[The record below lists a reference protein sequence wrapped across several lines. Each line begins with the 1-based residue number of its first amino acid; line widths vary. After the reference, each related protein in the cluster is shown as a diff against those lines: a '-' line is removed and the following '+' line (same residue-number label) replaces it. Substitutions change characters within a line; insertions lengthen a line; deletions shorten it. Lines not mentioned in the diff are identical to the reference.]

1 MRTSITTRYEQ
12 TLSRFF
18 TILSVSF
25 FLVVILL
32 LTSPILNLSN
42 LILAFV
48 VCFSSILIIRTFYLE
63 HKQETFDITS
73 PTLFETGLL
82 VFQSQGSR
90 CAIFFAFCIS
100 NTSLNQIRTQRAL
113 TILLKVLPSSAIIA
127 VEWTSEKQC
136 FISFY
141 IKLDRSTFLNRASE
155 LLDNIHKSFSKT
167 LGPQSIRLLNG
178 AELTSHFS
186 MGIPGRFQKISII
199 DRNQINIRT
208 DTLSTKKAIAV
219 VTPTSFDRFHSVL
232 QTLNDNHDFRLIL
245 PIKKL
250 DTTMQM
256 TSSFILVSGNPNIYH
271 ILQKLQAASASSKF
285 MPASKS
291 MKMFGDVLSRN
302 QIQEEHFA
310 SDYQVAATTITSLL
324 STKWPSD
331 LNTEISTRENQESTT
346 GVMNALLWKEMVGR
360 ELSLAKLPYQNDT
373 VIFVD
378 RLPVRVDLQSNDWLF
393 FVISHVNEF
402 QFNWFYRKISRF
414 LERNETN
421 EVVFLL
427 AQSKDLRQI
436 QDEPV
441 NQTIAC
447 RIHFILN
454 RQELVLLLE
463 EKKAQL
469 QQKLTG
475 MVQVA

>member
-18 TILSVSF
+18 TILSVGF

-32 LTSPILNLSN
+32 LASPILNIGN

-48 VCFSSILIIRTFYLE
+48 VIFSSILIIRTFYLE
-63 HKQETFDITS
+63 QKQETFDITS

-90 CAIFFAFCIS
+90 CAIFFAFSIS
-100 NTSLNQIRTQRAL
+100 NTSLNQTRTQRAL

-167 LGPQSIRLLNG
+167 IGSQSIRLLNG
-178 AELTSHFS
+178 AELTSHFF
-186 MGIPGRFQKISII
+186 MGIPGRFQKISISGRNHI
-199 DRNQINIRT
+199 DIRT
-208 DTLSTKKAIAV
+208 DTLSTKKTIAV
-219 VTPTSFDRFHSVL
+219 VTPTSFDQFHSVL

-250 DTTMQM
+250 DTSMQM
-256 TSSFILVSGNPNIYH
+256 TSSFILVSGKPNIYNV
-271 ILQKLQAASASSKF
+271 LQKLQAASVSPKS

-291 MKMFGDVLSRN
+291 MKMFGDVLARN
-302 QIQEEHFA
+302 QIQEEHFT

-331 LNTEISTRENQESTT
+331 PNTKIGTRANQESTT
-346 GVMNALLWKEMVGR
+346 GAMNVLLWKEMVSR
-360 ELSLAKLPYQNDT
+360 ELSIAELPYQKDT

-378 RLPVRVDLQSNDWLF
+378 RLPVRVDLQSNGWLF
-393 FVISHVNEF
+393 FVISHVKQF
-402 QFNWFYRKISRF
+402 QFNWFYYKISKF

-427 AQSKDLRQI
+427 TQPKDLRLI
-436 QDEPV
+436 HDKPV
-441 NQTIAC
+441 NQRIAC
-447 RIHFILN
+447 RIHFIHN
-454 RQELVLLLE
+454 RQELVLLLK
-463 EKKAQL
+463 EKKVQL
-469 QQKLTG
+469 QQKLASTA
-475 MVQVA
+475 QVA